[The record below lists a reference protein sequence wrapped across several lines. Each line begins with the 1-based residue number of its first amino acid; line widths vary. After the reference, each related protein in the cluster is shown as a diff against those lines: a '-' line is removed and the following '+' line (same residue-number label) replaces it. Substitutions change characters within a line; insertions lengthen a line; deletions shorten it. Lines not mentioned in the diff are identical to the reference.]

1 MLSARQIGQ
10 LELFARELAAWNEK
24 INLVSRKDVRQ
35 LMLHHVVHSLAP
47 LHMFPFHDGARV
59 LDLGTGGGLPG
70 LPLAIAYPEVSFH
83 LVDSIAKKIRVVESL
98 VSTLGLRNVEVACA
112 RAETLSVGG
121 YDRVVT
127 RGVAPLGQLW
137 GWSSPLLREGGKLI
151 AYKGYPLGERDC
163 VGLTDSSLQLL
174 PLQEVLADDYFAEK
188 CLAVV
193 TLHS

>member
-1 MLSARQIGQ
+1 MLTARQIAQ

-24 INLVSRKDVRQ
+24 INLVSRKDIRQ

-47 LHMFPFHDGARV
+47 LHCRHFHDGVRV

-83 LVDSIAKKIRVVESL
+83 LVDSIAKKIRVVDAL
-98 VSTLGLRNVEVACA
+98 VRTLGLRNVEVACA
-112 RAETLSVGG
+112 RAETLPVGG

-127 RGVAPLGQLW
+127 RGVAPLAKLW
-137 GWSSPLLREGGKLI
+137 GWAAPLLREGGELI
-151 AYKGYPLGERDC
+151 AYKGYPLGEGDC
-163 VGLTDSSLQLL
+163 VGLTDSSLELL
-174 PLQEVLADDYFAEK
+174 PLQGVLADDYFAEK

-193 TLHS
+193 TRHG